1 MTSMM
6 LVGNLARFG
15 IDTRKFVGL
24 GFTLVTTGCWYTSRF
39 NLQVGTWQIIWPTM
53 VMGFGFGMIFPPSSA
68 AAISCVPRERM
79 GYAASLYNMMRNT
92 GAAVGIA
99 WMTNMLISQ
108 QQIHQSRLVE
118 HFSVFDDWRLT
129 NNGQSL
135 PGAATF
141 SYVPQMITGQKQSLG
156 MVYGAI
162 QAQSAMLSF
171 NDIYRILAIATLIMV
186 PSFLLLRGA
195 RRSDN
200 LSAH

>member
-1 MTSMM
+1 M
-6 LVGNLARFG
+6 
-15 IDTRKFVGL
+15 
-24 GFTLVTTGCWYTSRF
+24 
-39 NLQVGTWQIIWPTM
+39 WQIIWPTM

-118 HFSVFDDWRLT
+118 HFSVFDAWRLT
-129 NNGQSL
+129 NNGQGL
-135 PGAATF
+135 PGAPKF
-141 SYVPQMITGQKQSLG
+141 SYVPQMITGQKQSFG

-171 NDIYRILAIATLIMV
+171 NDIYRILAVAAFIMV

-195 RRSDN
+195 QRAADI
-200 LSAH
+200 SAH